1 MEKRYIPYPKWL
13 GTAFKFLPSATKLT
27 PLLEAVFTSTSWRER
42 QSYLS
47 LAYQVL
53 AGMHNACDITEPLPV
68 TVEPFFGRPFFV
80 ISKGR
85 FSAAI
90 KDKIEDPEVK
100 ALASKGFIGS
110 VDLFSD
116 SADILLDSCWFP
128 NVVQFYR

>member
-1 MEKRYIPYPKWL
+1 
-13 GTAFKFLPSATKLT
+13 
-27 PLLEAVFTSTSWRER
+27 LEAVFTSRSWKER

-47 LAYQVL
+47 LAYQLL
-53 AGMHNACDITEPLPV
+53 AGMLNACEITEPLPV

-90 KDKIEDPEVK
+90 KEKIEDSEVK
-100 ALASKGFIGS
+100 ALASKRLIGS

-116 SADILLDSCWFP
+116 STDILSDSCWFP
-128 NVVQFYR
+128 TVVQFYR